1 MQDSILNPT
10 KVTEKPYHQ
19 SAILV
24 LLRTFLRILIFM
36 WARFMKWVFPNNSK
50 RKNLAVRMHVPM
62 PNPLNLSWITSML
75 AVGGQF
81 SSESIPALTNL
92 EVRNVVDV
100 RLEDKDDEELLRQN
114 GIDLLYLPTPD
125 VHPLSLEDLRKGSEW
140 INNRLQKGQKVLVH
154 CKHGVGRSV
163 LLTAAALVD
172 QGLTAKEAFTLIAEK
187 RWQSAPNEIQVARLM
202 EYEQQR
208 RAQAL

>member
-10 KVTEKPYHQ
+10 KVTEKPFHQ
-19 SAILV
+19 AFILV
-24 LLRTFLRILIFM
+24 LLRTFLRILILT
-36 WARFMKWVFPNNSK
+36 WARFMTWLFPSHSK
-50 RKNLAVRMHVPM
+50 RQKLAVRMRLPM
-62 PNPLNLSWITSML
+62 PNPLNLSWITSTL

-81 SSESIPALTNL
+81 SSNNIPALVAL
-92 EVRNVVDV
+92 QVGSVVDV
-100 RLEDKDDEELLRQN
+100 RLEDKDDEDLLRQN

-140 INNRLQKGQKVLVH
+140 INNRLQMGQKVLVH

-163 LLTAAALVD
+163 LLTGAALVD

-187 RWQSAPNEIQVARLM
+187 RWQAAPNESQIYRLM

-208 RAQAL
+208 REQSL